1 MWLWRSCYRFPSLV
15 CLVDDTAIRHP
26 GDSKWY
32 KEHQDAFDFRVD
44 FHNVRR
50 TVLRRTASSDDV
62 SPDEHRTVQSDTQ
75 CPHTTDAQ
83 WCLLCREKAS
93 THFLQ
98 TQQPVLN
105 ETSERKISR
114 LPITT
119 QCRELWTWSLWL
131 FDWCVI
137 RAMKTTEIIRPTRCL
152 NI

>member
-1 MWLWRSCYRFPSLV
+1 MHLLAMWLWRSCYRFPSLV

-83 WCLLCREKAS
+83 
-93 THFLQ
+93 
-98 TQQPVLN
+98 
-105 ETSERKISR
+105 
-114 LPITT
+114 
-119 QCRELWTWSLWL
+119 
-131 FDWCVI
+131 
-137 RAMKTTEIIRPTRCL
+137 
-152 NI
+152 